1 MCLADD
7 IVEFVDTYIAFIHI
21 HLCFANSP
29 HLHVHYIYASS
40 SYCSCFA
47 PCFYS
52 DSVTVVEQ
60 TLLGDHDPDFDF
72 ITYGDDQGDRRD
84 LAEDEDD
91 VEDEDEDEEDFART
105 LEMALTHDSFS
116 DDDDHRR
123 LDPGHTHRR
132 RRNRVKTRANGRC
145 RSKCR
150 TPIKARDRR
159 LHELEENQRMVDV
172 STDGQ
177 IADYYRALDEH
188 DDYYQPT
195 HRRLFGCEELLYD
208 ELQNVAIN
216 YRGVGQSAFNCM
228 SSLRVSTA
236 PDRDECVH
244 TPHTHS
250 SRSSV
255 SSYSGKG
262 GGKGGDYR
270 KRESRSYSA
279 GKGKGGGYTYNTY
292 RTQNN
297 YYANSKGSKG
307 GGNYYGNNYRTS
319 YYGGGYYSSKGSKG
333 SF

>member
-1 MCLADD
+1 MCM
-7 IVEFVDTYIAFIHI
+7 H
-21 HLCFANSP
+21 P
-29 HLHVHYIYASS
+29 SS
-40 SYCSCFA
+40 SYRSCFTS
-47 PCFYS
+47 CFYI
-52 DSVTVVEQ
+52 DSVKVIQQ

-72 ITYGDDQGDRRD
+72 IDDRRD
-84 LAEDEDD
+84 LAE
-91 VEDEDEDEEDFART
+91 EDEDEAETEEDFART
-105 LEMALTHDSFS
+105 LEAALSDDSF

-123 LDPGHTHRR
+123 LDPGHVHRR
-132 RRNRVKTRANGRC
+132 RRNRVKTKTNGRC
-145 RSKCR
+145 RGPCQK
-150 TPIKARDRR
+150 PIKARDRR

-172 STDGQ
+172 SNDGQ

-195 HRRLFGCEELLYD
+195 HRRLFGCEELLQE
-208 ELQNVAIN
+208 ELEDMARS
-216 YRGVGQSAFNCM
+216 YRGTGQSAFNCL

-236 PDRDECVH
+236 PDRDECIH
-244 TPHTHS
+244 TPHTQS
-250 SRSSV
+250 SRSSLSSV

-270 KRESRSYSA
+270 ERESRSYST
-279 GKGKGGGYTYNTY
+279 GKGKGGYNTY

-297 YYANSKGSKG
+297 NYYYANSKGSKG

>member
-1 MCLADD
+1 MHAY
-7 IVEFVDTYIAFIHI
+7 V
-21 HLCFANSP
+21 P
-29 HLHVHYIYASS
+29 HFPAYRTR
-40 SYCSCFA
+40 SCFTS
-47 PCFYS
+47 CFYI
-52 DSVTVVEQ
+52 DSVVVIEQ

-72 ITYGDDQGDRRD
+72 ISDRRD
-84 LAEDEDD
+84 LAE
-91 VEDEDEDEEDFART
+91 EDEAEAGEDFART
-105 LEMALTHDSFS
+105 LEAALSDDSFS
-116 DDDDHRR
+116 DDDHRR
-123 LDPGHTHRR
+123 LDPGHVHRR
-132 RRNRVKTRANGRC
+132 RRNRVKTKANGRC
-145 RSKCR
+145 RSACR

-172 STDGQ
+172 SNDGQ

-195 HRRLFGCEELLYD
+195 HRRLFGCEELLQE
-208 ELQNVAIN
+208 ELEDMARS
-216 YRGVGQSAFNCM
+216 YRGTGQSAFNCL

-236 PDRDECVH
+236 PDRDECIH
-244 TPHTHS
+244 TPHS
-250 SRSSV
+250 SRSSVSSV

-270 KRESRSYSA
+270 KRESRSYST
-279 GKGKGGGYTYNTY
+279 GKGKGGYTYNTY

-297 YYANSKGSKG
+297 NYYYANSKGSKG